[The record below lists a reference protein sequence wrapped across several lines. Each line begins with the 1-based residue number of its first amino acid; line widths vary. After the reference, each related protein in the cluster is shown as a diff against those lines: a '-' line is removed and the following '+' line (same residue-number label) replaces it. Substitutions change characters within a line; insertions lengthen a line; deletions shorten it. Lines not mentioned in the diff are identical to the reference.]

1 MFASPWLEWLEP
13 YLSSSL
19 AIWKFHFELTHSH
32 VFSDSSNKHLLR
44 GCFAPSI
51 VLGSGE

>member
-1 MFASPWLEWLEP
+1 MFASTCLEWLEP

-19 AIWKFHFELTHSH
+19 AIWKFLFELTHSH
-32 VFSDSSNKHLLR
+32 VFSDSFNLLR
-44 GCFAPSI
+44 DCFAPSI